1 MMHNHVFN
9 STTTTFLDDN
19 SLLVSFL
26 PELIPLLTS
35 CMASSVSYKAYAVS
49 ECHQL
54 VNVCIDI
61 SSGFSFPTVQLVTV
75 DCF

>member
-9 STTTTFLDDN
+9 STTTFLDYN
-19 SLLVSFL
+19 SLLVSFV

-35 CMASSVSYKAYAVS
+35 CIASSVSYKAYAVS

-61 SSGFSFPTVQLVTV
+61 SSGFSFPAVQLVMV
-75 DCF
+75 NCI